1 MEALKAEMERKRKA
15 VEKTGLVTAEK
26 KYFKRGDLARK
37 NAEEYIAKMRKLKGG
52 GVKGGNEP
60 EEDDSREKKRQ
71 PSSSFLDEVLGD
83 DFEKHMPSRSEVIRR
98 LRERNEPIRLFAESD
113 IESFQ
118 RLRKLEILEPEVNKG
133 MRNDF
138 KAAMDKVDEAFL
150 SELQKTVEDGEG
162 VNSTDEGGA
171 PTKEGES
178 KNLVQT
184 VDLQLSF
191 EDIRR
196 KTARLSDPDIPVE
209 KACDAMLATF
219 NYILKLWSDDLNSR
233 DEKERRTMKA
243 KLDTAT
249 YNQTVTYLKPLLRR
263 FRKRTIPDDIYEE
276 LKIIAMNL
284 MNGEYV
290 RANDAY
296 YMIAIG
302 NAAWPIGV
310 TMVGIHARTG
320 REKIFA
326 QHVAHVLNDEQ
337 QRKYIQGLKRLM
349 TKLQTYRPSD
359 PSKSVEFGAIKG

>member
-1 MEALKAEMERKRKA
+1 MEGLKAEMERKRKA

-26 KYFKRGDLARK
+26 KYFKRGDLAK
-37 NAEEYIAKMRKLKGG
+37 KMGEEYIARMRKIKGFFPETDDDG
-52 GVKGGNEP
+52 GRK
-60 EEDDSREKKRQ
+60 REKKRQ
-71 PSSSFLDEVLGD
+71 PSSSSSFLDDMLGD
-83 DFEKHMPSRSEVIRR
+83 DFEKHMPGRSEVIRR
-98 LRERNEPIRLFAESD
+98 LRERNEPIRLFSESD

-138 KAAMDKVDEAFL
+138 KAAMDKVDAAYL
-150 SELQKTVEDGEG
+150 SELQKTVEDGDSVNPSEEG
-162 VNSTDEGGA
+162 ASKEGGE
-171 PTKEGES
+171 P
-178 KNLVQT
+178 KNLVQA

-191 EDIRR
+191 EDIKR
-196 KTARLSDPDIPVE
+196 KTDRLSDPDILVD

-233 DEKERRTMKA
+233 DEKNRRTMKA

-263 FRKRTIPDDIYEE
+263 FRKRTIPDDIFAE
-276 LKIIAMNL
+276 LKVIAMNL

-349 TKLQTYRPSD
+349 TKLQTYRPAD

>member
-1 MEALKAEMERKRKA
+1 M
-15 VEKTGLVTAEK
+15 VTA
-26 KYFKRGDLARK
+26 
-37 NAEEYIAKMRKLKGG
+37 
-52 GVKGGNEP
+52 
-60 EEDDSREKKRQ
+60 
-71 PSSSFLDEVLGD
+71 
-83 DFEKHMPSRSEVIRR
+83 
-98 LRERNEPIRLFAESD
+98 
-113 IESFQ
+113 
-118 RLRKLEILEPEVNKG
+118 
-133 MRNDF
+133 
-138 KAAMDKVDEAFL
+138 
-150 SELQKTVEDGEG
+150 
-162 VNSTDEGGA
+162 
-171 PTKEGES
+171 
-178 KNLVQT
+178 
-184 VDLQLSF
+184 VDLQYSV
-191 EDIRR
+191 EDIKR
-196 KTARLSDPDIPVE
+196 KTARLSDPDIPVD

-243 KLDTAT
+243 KLDRAT

-263 FRKRTIPDDIYEE
+263 FKKRTIPEDIYEE
-276 LKIIAMNL
+276 LKTIAMNL
-284 MNGEYV
+284 MIGEYV

-359 PSKSVEFGAIKG
+359 PSKSVEFGAVKG